1 MSRHQKRVAAPK
13 SWPISR
19 KTNVWVVKPHPGPH
33 SGSESIPLGVI
44 IRDML
49 GLATT
54 LREVKKI
61 LHDGSILIG
70 GSVRRDYKL
79 PVGLFDVITI
89 SKMDKYYRML
99 LDKKG
104 RLELRSIEGSDA
116 RKLCKI
122 VNKTVL
128 KGESVQLNLHDGTN
142 LLATSKYETGDSLIL
157 SLPDKEIFKHL
168 RFTEGN
174 TAMIIGGKH
183 SGEIGTI
190 GGTRVVHGS
199 ASNMVTVK
207 IGEREVETLERYV
220 YVIGEDKPEI
230 MIGEHHE

>member
-13 SWPISR
+13 SWPIPR
-19 KTNVWVVKPHPGPH
+19 KTKVWVVKSNPGPH
-33 SGSESIPLGVI
+33 SEVKSIPLGVI

-49 GLATT
+49 GLAKT

-61 LHDGSILIG
+61 LHDGSVLVDG
-70 GSVRRDYKL
+70 GVRRDYKF
-79 PVGLFDVITI
+79 PVGLFDVIAI
-89 SKMDKYYRML
+89 PKMDKYYRML
-99 LDKKG
+99 LDRRG
-104 RLELRSIEGSDA
+104 RLELRSLEGSDTK
-116 RKLCKI
+116 KLCKV

-128 KGESVQLNLHDGTN
+128 PGGMVQSNLHDGTY
-142 LLATSKYETGDSLIL
+142 LLATNEYGTGDSLIL
-157 SLPDKEIFKHL
+157 SLPSKEIFKHL
-168 RFTEGN
+168 EFTEGN

-190 GGTRVVHGS
+190 AGKRVVHGS
-199 ASNMVTVK
+199 ASNMVTVT

-230 MIGEHHE
+230 MIGSSL